1 MYGRSAFVRH
11 VITKFSLMVILPNFL
26 THGAPLARFAR
37 ESSALSNVPIK
48 HSQCSKSLGVLI
60 DENLTWKNLID
71 VMLLQ
76 ESFAYKN
83 NLHLRGNNFN
93 TRQNWGECHLLKPW
107 STGLNMIVKLVK
119 SRNSFIIVVRC

>member
-1 MYGRSAFVRH
+1 
-11 VITKFSLMVILPNFL
+11 MVILPNFL

-83 NLHLRGNNFN
+83 NLHLPVNNFN
-93 TRQNWGECHLLKPW
+93 TRLNWGECHLLKPW
-107 STGLNMIVKLVK
+107 STGLNTIVKLVK

>member
-1 MYGRSAFVRH
+1 
-11 VITKFSLMVILPNFL
+11 MVL
-26 THGAPLARFAR
+26 RFAR

-76 ESFAYKN
+76 ESFACKN
-83 NLHLRGNNFN
+83 NLHLRAITSIPDKIGVHV
-93 TRQNWGECHLLKPW
+93 TY
-107 STGLNMIVKLVK
+107 
-119 SRNSFIIVVRC
+119 